1 MKAAPTEQE
10 TGALAEN
17 IDAVK
22 VWEEAALGHRSAAER
37 FSDWMTR
44 VIAGGPALFAHVVWF
59 AFWILA
65 NAEVIPGIAPFDK
78 FPFPLLTTIVSL
90 EAIVLSLLVLASQ
103 NRLTTQ
109 AEKREHLDLQID
121 LLAEREMT
129 AVLTL
134 LVDVASHLGVQTS
147 LDQDQ
152 IRDLE
157 RKTDIRKLTKAL
169 EDLPDTSKG
178 ESG

>member
-1 MKAAPTEQE
+1 VKAASETE
-10 TGALAEN
+10 TGAVAEN

-22 VWEEAALGHRSAAER
+22 VWEEAALGHRSTSER

-44 VIAGGPALFAHVVWF
+44 VIAGGPALLAHVVWF
-59 AFWILA
+59 AFWLLA
-65 NAEVIPGIAPFDK
+65 NAEVIPGIKPFDK

-109 AEKREHLDLQID
+109 AEKRAELDLQID

-134 LVDVASHLGVQTS
+134 LVDVAGHLGVSTS
-147 LDQDQ
+147 LGDDQ
-152 IRDLE
+152 ITDLS

-169 EDLPDTSKG
+169 EDLPDTSTG
-178 ESG
+178 QSG